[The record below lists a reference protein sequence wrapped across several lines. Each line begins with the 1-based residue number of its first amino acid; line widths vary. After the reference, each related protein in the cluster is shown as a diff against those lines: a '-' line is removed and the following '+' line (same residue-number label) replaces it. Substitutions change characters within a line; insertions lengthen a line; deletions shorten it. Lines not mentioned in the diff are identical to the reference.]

1 MVYIECIHTS
11 VLLQYK
17 TWMYTTCT
25 KLFMCE
31 FYCKHQ
37 LGDNMYFI
45 SFLFTVRYQHIG
57 NGKTK

>member
-17 TWMYTTCT
+17 TWMYILHVPNC
-25 KLFMCE
+25 LCV
-31 FYCKHQ
+31 
-37 LGDNMYFI
+37 NFI
-45 SFLFTVRYQHIG
+45 ANTNREIICILFLFVTVRYQHIG